1 MASLF
6 ANQATKKSQQQQQG
20 NGHVSNTG
28 DWIPDDDGDV
38 CNRCFKQVKAGLFT
52 SGKHHCR
59 RCGQMV
65 CGLCSKKKISLAR
78 LGKGSDPVRVCDHC
92 YSHEARRAA
101 CLAEYIPKLMQ
112 GNVFVK
118 FPSEGTTGMGKAH
131 PRVVRLSSDQKNIIW
146 HKQGETSPKATAC
159 INVQEITQVSPNLTS
174 QRARKA
180 VEKSGAANCCFSIVA
195 NSRSLDLECSSPEER
210 NSWIQCFGE
219 FVKFAKLET
228 PEDMRQ
234 QSQQNLV
241 KQAQKEEA
249 QRQREERKAHREKL
263 RAKYSK

>member
-131 PRVVRLSSDQKNIIW
+131 RHVHRPSSHYQV
-146 HKQGETSPKATAC
+146 KQPKAIFFVLFIAFADQC
-159 INVQEITQVSPNLTS
+159 LLVFGLEILARAGRIAGPSQGADCNRHSQENGLWVFTVI
-174 QRARKA
+174 QRGIAR
-180 VEKSGAANCCFSIVA
+180 VRVC
-195 NSRSLDLECSSPEER
+195 L
-210 NSWIQCFGE
+210 
-219 FVKFAKLET
+219 
-228 PEDMRQ
+228 
-234 QSQQNLV
+234 
-241 KQAQKEEA
+241 
-249 QRQREERKAHREKL
+249 HR
-263 RAKYSK
+263 RPA